1 MVIRIFKVIIGILLL
16 PTTVAIT
23 TSFAAQLGL
32 IQIEEF
38 QGLPAYFLK
47 GVIIYLIIHL
57 ILHKPNYLYV
67 LGHEIAHAI
76 ATFICGGRVTS
87 FRVSGRGGG
96 VLTTKSNFFIAL
108 FPYFFP
114 TYTIFFSLVYFLFSL
129 FRDVSSYVPHFLF
142 VVGFT
147 LTLHLVMTIDALKVK
162 QSDIFKTGYL
172 FSVSLIYVLNLLL
185 VSLILSLVF
194 EEFSFASFFH
204 ATVER
209 AGDIYYGI
217 YEHLFL

>member
-1 MVIRIFKVIIGILLL
+1 MVIRTIKVIVGILLL
-16 PTTVAIT
+16 PVALAIT
-23 TSFAAQLGL
+23 SAFAAQLGQL
-32 IQIEEF
+32 QIEKL

-57 ILHKPNYLYV
+57 ILLKPNYLYV
-67 LGHEIAHAI
+67 LGHEIAHAL
-76 ATFICGGRVTS
+76 ATFICGGRVSS
-87 FRVSGRGGG
+87 FSVSGRGGG

-129 FRDVSSYVPHFLF
+129 FRDVSGYVPHFLF

-147 LTLHLVMTIDALKVK
+147 LTLHLVMTIDTLKVK
-162 QSDIFKTGYL
+162 QSDIFKTGYF
-172 FSVSLIYVLNLLL
+172 FSVSLIYVLNLFL

-194 EEFSFASFFH
+194 PDFSFPNLFY
-204 ATVER
+204 ATGQH

-217 YEHLFL
+217 YEYLFL